1 MKTIKYLLIISLVC
15 FFAQANAQSYTR
27 TAFGIKTSAKGNDI
41 EIQFFTPRIV
51 RVLKSPLGTTVVKSS
66 LCVIQGPQKQEL
78 NIHANESGITI
89 NSSALQVKLNRL
101 DGQITFTDAKG
112 IQLLNEQPG
121 GANFTPF
128 KDSLENT
135 YSVTQAFQL
144 KPDEAIY
151 GLGQHQ
157 AGRMDQRDQK
167 ILLKNQN
174 TQIGIPF
181 MHSSKGYGLFW
192 DNYSTTSFAD
202 NASGTSF
209 SSQVGNCADYYF
221 IYGGNAD
228 KVIAGYRYLTG
239 QAPMFPRWVFGYW
252 QSRERYKSQQEAV
265 GVVKKYRELKVP
277 FDGLV
282 QDWQYWGVDEAQW
295 NSTQF
300 GNPNF
305 PNPKAMIDSVH
316 QLNAH
321 MIISVWPSFGNKTK
335 IWADMKDKGFLYSNS
350 FVTWPPKA
358 VVQVYDAFNLKAR
371 DLWWSYV
378 NKNIFS
384 LGMDGWWLDSTEP
397 DHINPKESDD
407 NTPTFLGTFRK
418 VRNAYPLLHTGGV
431 YHHQRQTSLDKR
443 VFILAR
449 SAFAG
454 QQRNATTV
462 WSGDIQSDWSV
473 FRKQISG
480 GLNLSLSGIPYWNT
494 DIGGFFVGGNYHNGI
509 DDAFKELYVR
519 WLQFGAFCPMMR
531 SHGTDL
537 PREIYQFGSK
547 GTWAY
552 DAIEKYINLR
562 YRLLPY
568 NYSNAWDITANASTM
583 MRALVMDFPE
593 DKKVLNIN
601 DEYMFG
607 KAFLV
612 CPVTDSMYTSKVNS
626 KTNFDR
632 VKSQREYLPANHT
645 WFDFWTGDK
654 LKGGQS
660 VEKPTPIDILP
671 LYVKAGSIIPM
682 GPFQQ
687 YTSEKSLKNIELR
700 IYPGANG
707 TFTIYED
714 ENDNYNYEKHI
725 YSTIDLKW
733 DDKAK
738 TLTIDARKG
747 SFPGMLKSRTFSVIV
762 VTSDHGV
769 GTDIAKPDKV
779 VVFNGTKKVVKFNA
793 SN

>member
-1 MKTIKYLLIISLVC
+1 MKKTKYILAICLIGFCVSIK
-15 FFAQANAQSYTR
+15 AQDYTR
-27 TAFGIKTSAKGNDI
+27 SAFGIKTSAKGNDI

-51 RVLKSPLGTTVVKSS
+51 RILKSPSGTTVVKSS
-66 LCVIQGPQKQEL
+66 LSVIQRPKKQQL
-78 NIHANESGITI
+78 NIQANETDLTI
-89 NSSALQVKLNRL
+89 SSSALQVKLNKL
-101 DGQITFTDAKG
+101 DGQITFIDTKG
-112 IQLLNEQPG
+112 TPLLNEQPDG
-121 GANFTPF
+121 IKFMPF

-135 YSVTQAFQL
+135 YTVAQTFQL
-144 KPDEAIY
+144 KPREAIY

-157 AGRMDQRDQK
+157 AGRMDQRNQK
-167 ILLKNQN
+167 IVLKNEN
-174 TQIGIPF
+174 REIGIPF

-192 DNYSTTSFAD
+192 DNYSTTTFED

-228 KVIAGYRYLTG
+228 NVIAGYRYLTG

-252 QSRERYKSQQEAV
+252 QSRERYKSQWEAV
-265 GVVKKYRELKVP
+265 GVVKKYRDLKVP

-295 NSTQF
+295 NSTEF
-300 GNPNF
+300 GNPNY

-335 IWADMKDKGFLYSNS
+335 IWADMKDKGFLYSNN
-350 FVTWPPKA
+350 FVTYPPRPF
-358 VVQVYDAFNLKAR
+358 VQVYDAFNPKAR
-371 DLWWSYV
+371 DLWWSYA

-397 DHINPKESDD
+397 DHVPKESDD

-418 VRNAYPLLHTGGV
+418 VRNAYPLMHTGGV
-431 YHHQRQTSLDKR
+431 YQHQRETSLDKR

-494 DIGGFFVGGNYHNGI
+494 DIGGFFVGENYRNGI
-509 DDAFKELYVR
+509 DNAFKELYVR

-537 PREIYQFGSK
+537 PREIYQFGNK

-568 NYSNAWDITANASTM
+568 NYSNAWGVTANASTM

-593 DKKVLNIN
+593 DKKALDIN
-601 DEYMFG
+601 NEYMFG

-612 CPVTDSMYTSKVNS
+612 CPITDSIYTSRVNS
-626 KTNFDR
+626 KTNFR
-632 VKSQREYLPANHT
+632 NVQSQQVYLPANHT
-645 WFDFWTGDK
+645 WFDFWTGNQVI
-654 LKGGQS
+654 GGQT
-660 VEKPTPIDILP
+660 VKKETPIDILP
-671 LYVKAGSIIPM
+671 LYVKAGSIVPM
-682 GPFQQ
+682 GPLQQ
-687 YTSEKSLKNIELR
+687 YTGEKSLKNMELR

-725 YSTIDLKW
+725 YSTIELEW
-733 DDKAK
+733 DDKTK
-738 TLTIDARKG
+738 TLTIDNRKG
-747 SFPGMLKSRTFSVIV
+747 SYPGMLKSRIFDVTV
-762 VTSDHGV
+762 VKENHGV
-769 GTDIAKPDKV
+769 GTEIANPDKT
-779 VVFNGTKKVVKFNA
+779 VVFDGIRKLVTFK
-793 SN
+793 

>member
-1 MKTIKYLLIISLVC
+1 MKKAKYIIVIFLIS
-15 FFAQANAQSYTR
+15 FYASAKAQSYTK
-27 TAFGIKTSAKGNDI
+27 TAFGIKTSVKGTDI

-51 RVLKSPLGTTVVKSS
+51 RVLKSPSGTSVEKKSLSVVQNLK
-66 LCVIQGPQKQEL
+66 KQEL
-78 NIHANESGITI
+78 SIRADGSYFTI
-89 NSSALQVKLNRL
+89 SSSAINVKVNKTNGRV
-101 DGQITFTDAKG
+101 TFNDAKNAL
-112 IQLLNEQPG
+112 LLNEKPG
-121 GANFTPF
+121 GIKFSPF
-128 KDSLENT
+128 KDSIENT
-135 YSVTQAFQL
+135 FSVTQTFQL
-144 KPDEAIY
+144 EPSEAIY

-157 AGRMDQRDQK
+157 AGHMNQRNQK
-167 ILLKNQN
+167 IILKNEN
-174 TQIGIPF
+174 MQIGIPF

-192 DNYSTTSFAD
+192 DNYSTTVFDD
-202 NASGTSF
+202 NVSGTSF

-295 NSTQF
+295 NSTEF
-300 GNPNF
+300 GNPNY

-321 MIISVWPSFGNKTK
+321 VIISVWPSFGNKTK
-335 IWADMKDKGFLYSNS
+335 IFADMKSKGFLYSNN
-350 FVTWPPKA
+350 FVTWPPKP
-358 VVQVYDAFNLKAR
+358 VVQVYDAFNPKAR
-371 DLWWSYV
+371 DLWWSYT

-397 DHINPKESDD
+397 DHVNPKESDD
-407 NTPTFLGTFRK
+407 NTPTYLGTFRK
-418 VRNAYPLLHTGGV
+418 VRNAYPLIHTGGV
-431 YHHQRQTSLDKR
+431 YQHQRETSSAKR

-473 FRKQISG
+473 LHNQISG

-494 DIGGFFVGGNYHNGI
+494 DIGGFFSNVHYHNGI
-509 DDAFKELYVR
+509 DEAFKELYVR
-519 WLQFGAFCPMMR
+519 WLQFGTFCPMMR

-537 PREIYQFGSK
+537 PREIYQFGNK

-552 DAIEKYINLR
+552 DAIEKFINLR

-568 NYSNAWDITANASTM
+568 NYSNAWSITANASTM

-593 DKKVLNIN
+593 DKKARDIN
-601 DEYMFG
+601 NEYMFG

-612 CPVTDSMYTSKVNS
+612 CPVTDSMYTSKASS
-626 KTNFDR
+626 KTDFKNI
-632 VKSQREYLPANHT
+632 KSQQVYLPANHT
-645 WFDFWTGDK
+645 WFDFWTGNQI
-654 LKGGQS
+654 KGGQLIKK
-660 VEKPTPIDILP
+660 ETPIDILP
-671 LYVKAGSIIPM
+671 LYVKAGSIVPL

-687 YTSEKSLKNIELR
+687 YTSEKSLRNIELR
-700 IYPGANG
+700 IYGGADG
-707 TFTIYED
+707 TFTLYED

-725 YSTIDLKW
+725 YSTIEFKW
-733 DDKAK
+733 NDKAK
-738 TLTIDARKG
+738 VLTINARKG
-747 SFPGMLKSRTFSVIV
+747 SYPGMLTSRNFNV
-762 VTSDHGV
+762 VLVNSKNG
-769 GTDIAKPDKV
+769 GGAGIAKPDKTV
-779 VVFNGTKKVVKFNA
+779 MYTGVKKMVQF
-793 SN
+793 